1 MNTQPKTP
9 QSVPKTNTSR
19 RSILVRLSTLVGPY
33 RRIFWVAVVLT
44 FIGSLLNPIRPF
56 LFQYTIDHPIA
67 EGNIASVRNWILFI
81 TGTVLLQALLQYYQ
95 TWTTNWLGQS
105 IMNDLRKQVFTK
117 ILSQRIQYFDKNPI
131 GTLQTRTISDIQT
144 LNTVFSEG
152 FVTMIGELLQ
162 LIGIVGIMVWI
173 DWRLTLVGLSILPL
187 MFLSTIIFQ
196 RSVRKAFDSVRKYV
210 AALNAFLQE
219 HISGMLV
226 TQIFNREEEESNRFK
241 EINKKHLKAH
251 LDTVLYYSIFFP
263 VVEIIA
269 ALALALIVW
278 YGAGSVMQGQITF
291 GVLFSF
297 LLYIQM
303 FFRPIRLLADQFNT
317 LQLGIVSAERI
328 FKVLDTEEYIP
339 ENANAKG
346 MEVMK
351 DNPATIAFENVQ
363 FAYNANEPVLRGISF
378 DVPAGTTT
386 AIVGATGA
394 GKSSII
400 NCLLRY
406 YEIQEG
412 AIRVAGEDIRNWQQE
427 ALRQYM
433 GLVMQD
439 VFLFGGTIAENI
451 TLFNNDIP
459 FARVQEAAQRVGA
472 HDFIMQLPGGYNYR
486 VGERGATLST
496 GQRQLLSFIRVL
508 VYDPK
513 ILLLDEATAN
523 IDTETE
529 ELIQQAISTVLAGR
543 TSIIIAHRLSTIQK
557 ADQILVMHRG
567 EIVERGNHQLLL
579 SQDGLY
585 KKLYLMQ
592 YAGRQPA

>member
-1 MNTQPKTP
+1 LNNQPKPTAGAP
-9 QSVPKTNTSR
+9 VASR
-19 RSILVRLSTLVGPY
+19 RTILVRLTQLVGPY
-33 RRIFWVAVVLT
+33 KRTFWVAVALT
-44 FIGSLLNPIRPF
+44 LMGSLLNPLRPF
-56 LFQYTIDHPIA
+56 LFQYTIDNPIA
-67 EGNIASVRNWILFI
+67 QGNIAGVRWWILFI
-81 TGTVLLQALLQYYQ
+81 TGTVLLQAVLQYYQ
-95 TWTTNWLGQS
+95 TWTTNWLGQN
-105 IMNDLRKQVFTK
+105 IMNDLRRQVFSK

-162 LIGIVGIMVWI
+162 LIGIVGVMLWI
-173 DWRLTLVGLSILPL
+173 DWRLTLVGLSIMPL
-187 MFLSTIIFQ
+187 MLLSTYVFQ
-196 RSVRKAFDSVRKYV
+196 KLVRRAFDRVRKYV

-226 TQIFNREEEESNRFK
+226 TQIFNREAEEYKRFK
-241 EINKKHLKAH
+241 DINKKHMKAH

-263 VVEIIA
+263 VVEIVA
-269 ALALALIVW
+269 ALALALLVW
-278 YGAGSVMQGQITF
+278 YGAGSVLRGEVTF
-291 GVLFSF
+291 GVLVAF
-297 LLYIQM
+297 LMYIQM

-328 FKVLDTEEYIP
+328 FKVLDTDE
-339 ENANAKG
+339 
-346 MEVMK
+346 
-351 DNPATIAFENVQ
+351 TIAEPADAAGAQVLQQAPAAIQFQDVH
-363 FAYNANEPVLRGISF
+363 FAYNPGEPVLRGISF
-378 DVPAGTTT
+378 EVPAGTTT

-394 GKSSII
+394 GKSSVV
-400 NCLLRY
+400 NTLLRY
-406 YEIQEG
+406 YEIQQG
-412 AIRVAGEDIRNWQQE
+412 SIRVAGHDIRQVQQD
-427 ALRQYM
+427 ALRGYM

-451 TLFNNDIP
+451 TLFNTDIP
-459 FARVQEAAQRVGA
+459 LQRVQEAARRVGA
-472 HDFIMQLPGGYNYR
+472 HHFIEQLPGGYHYR

-529 ELIQQAISTVLAGR
+529 ELIQQAIATVLAGR

-557 ADQILVMHRG
+557 AQQILVMHKG
-567 EIVERGNHQLLL
+567 EIVERGNHQQLLA
-579 SQDGLY
+579 QGGFY

-592 YAGRQPA
+592 YAAKQPA

>member
-1 MNTQPKTP
+1 MNNQPKPSATAP
-9 QSVPKTNTSR
+9 TGSR
-19 RSILVRLSTLVGPY
+19 RTILRRLTQLVGPY
-33 RRIFWVAVVLT
+33 RRTFAVAVVLT
-44 FIGSLLNPIRPF
+44 LAGSLLNPLRPY
-56 LFQYTIDHPIA
+56 LFQYTIDNPIA
-67 EGNIASVRNWILFI
+67 KGDVASVRWWIILI
-81 TGTVLLQALLQYYQ
+81 TGTVLLQAVLQYYQ

-105 IMNDLRKQVFTK
+105 IMNDLRRQVFAK
-117 ILSQRIQYFDKNPI
+117 ILGQRIQYFDKNPI

-162 LIGIVGIMVWI
+162 LIGIVAVMFWI
-173 DWRLTLVGLSILPL
+173 DWRLTLVGLSIIPL
-187 MFLSTIIFQ
+187 MLLSTYVFQ
-196 RSVRKAFDSVRKYV
+196 RRVRTAFDRVRKYV

-226 TQIFNREEEESNRFK
+226 TQIFNREAEEYKRFK
-241 EINKKHLKAH
+241 DINKKHMRAH

-269 ALALALIVW
+269 ALALALVVW
-278 YGAGSVMQGQITF
+278 YGAGSMLRGEITF

-297 LLYIQM
+297 LLFIQM

-328 FKVLDTEEYIP
+328 FKVLDTNDHLP
-339 ENANAKG
+339 EQPNAAG
-346 MEVMK
+346 VHTLLQA
-351 DNPATIAFENVQ
+351 PAAIQFRDVH
-363 FAYNANEPVLRGISF
+363 FAYNPGEPVLRGISF
-378 DVPAGTTT
+378 DVPSGTTT

-394 GKSSII
+394 GKSSVV
-400 NCLLRY
+400 NTLLRY
-406 YEIQEG
+406 YEIQQG
-412 AIRVAGEDIRNWQQE
+412 SIVVAGQDIRAVQQD
-427 ALRQYM
+427 ALRGYM

-451 TLFNNDIP
+451 TLFNTDIP
-459 FARVQEAAQRVGA
+459 LERVQDAARRVGA
-472 HDFIMQLPGGYNYR
+472 HHFIEQLPGGYHYR

-529 ELIQQAISTVLAGR
+529 ELIQQAIATVLAGR

-557 ADQILVMHRG
+557 AHQILVMHRG
-567 EIVERGNHQLLL
+567 EIVERGNHQQLLA
-579 SQDGLY
+579 QGGFY

-592 YAGRQPA
+592 YAAKQPA